1 MALRSVVDE
10 RRVVGGA
17 VAWAVAG
24 LGMTMGRVA
33 QVALDWDVPVRLVPL
48 RIAPEAGEWSTV
60 RVDPSVALP
69 GVAALDA
76 TTLTVDGL
84 TLLARLDPV
93 ATGATRGTVRSG
105 TPKQTLADLLGAL
118 RRQAMDSAAPSQ
130 DGSVPV
136 AVDGSPFTLAVLAA
150 LTRVPVGARCT
161 YAELATAAGRPRA
174 VRAAASV
181 MARNRVPLVVPCHR
195 VVPSSGGTGRYGW
208 GEDVK
213 VALLAA
219 EATLA

>member
-1 MALRSVVDE
+1 
-10 RRVVGGA
+10 
-17 VAWAVAG
+17 
-24 LGMTMGRVA
+24 MGRVA
-33 QVALDWDVPVRLVPL
+33 QAALDWDVPVRLVPL
-48 RIAPEAGEWSTV
+48 RLAPDAGGWSTV
-60 RVDPSVALP
+60 RIDPGVALP

-76 TTLTVDGL
+76 TTLTIDGL

-93 ATGATRGTVRSG
+93 ATGMTRGTRATRASG
-105 TPKQTLADLLGAL
+105 APTQTLAVLLAAL
-118 RRQAMDSAAPSQ
+118 RQQALDSEALSQ

-181 MARNRVPLVVPCHR
+181 MARNRVPLVLPCHR

-208 GEDVK
+208 GEHVK

-219 EATLA
+219 EATVG

>member
-1 MALRSVVDE
+1 
-10 RRVVGGA
+10 
-17 VAWAVAG
+17 
-24 LGMTMGRVA
+24 MGRVA

-48 RIAPEAGEWSTV
+48 RLVPDAGGGSTV
-60 RVDPSVALP
+60 RVDPGVALP
-69 GVAALDA
+69 GVAAVDA

-93 ATGATRGTVRSG
+93 ASDMARGAGATRGTRAG
-105 TPKQTLADLLGAL
+105 APTRTLADLLGAL
-118 RRQAMDSAAPSQ
+118 RRQAMDSDALSQ

-136 AVDGSPFTLAVLAA
+136 AVDGPPFTLAVLAA

>member
-1 MALRSVVDE
+1 
-10 RRVVGGA
+10 
-17 VAWAVAG
+17 
-24 LGMTMGRVA
+24 MGRVA
-33 QVALDWDVPVRLVPL
+33 QVALDWDVAVRLVPV
-48 RIAPEAGEWSTV
+48 RIASDAGGWSTV
-60 RVDPSVALP
+60 RVDPGVALP

-76 TTLTVDGL
+76 TTLAVDGL
-84 TLLARLDPV
+84 TLLARLEPV
-93 ATGATRGTVRSG
+93 TSGATRGTVTSG
-105 TPKQTLADLLGAL
+105 TPTQTLADLLGVL
-118 RRQAMDSAAPSQ
+118 CRQAMDSDAPSQ

-181 MARNRVPLVVPCHR
+181 MARNRMPLVLPCHR
-195 VVPSSGGTGRYGW
+195 VVPSSGGTGRYAW

-213 VALLAA
+213 AALLAA
-219 EATLA
+219 EATVG

>member
-1 MALRSVVDE
+1 MALRSVDDE
-10 RRVVGGA
+10 RRVVSGA
-17 VAWAVAG
+17 VASAVAR

-33 QVALDWDVPVRLVPL
+33 QIALDWDVPVRLVAL
-48 RIAPEAGEWSTV
+48 RIAPDAGGWSTV
-60 RVDPSVALP
+60 RVDPGVVLP
-69 GVAALDA
+69 RVAALDA

-93 ATGATRGTVRSG
+93 ATGATLGTRAG
-105 TPKQTLADLLGAL
+105 APTRTLADLLGAL
-118 RRQAMDSAAPSQ
+118 RRQAMDSDALSQ

-136 AVDGSPFTLAVLAA
+136 AVDGSSFTLAVLAA

-181 MARNRVPLVVPCHR
+181 MARNRVPLVLPCHR

-219 EATLA
+219 EATLG

>member
-1 MALRSVVDE
+1 MALRSVDDE
-10 RRVVGGA
+10 RRVVSGA
-17 VAWAVAG
+17 VASAVAR

-48 RIAPEAGEWSTV
+48 RLASDAIGGSTV
-60 RVDPSVALP
+60 RVDPGVALP

-84 TLLARLDPV
+84 ALLARLDPV
-93 ATGATRGTVRSG
+93 ASGATRGTRAG
-105 TPKQTLADLLGAL
+105 GAPTGTLADLLGVL
-118 RRQAMDSAAPSQ
+118 RRQAMDSDALMQ

-181 MARNRVPLVVPCHR
+181 MARNRVPLVLPCHR

>member
-1 MALRSVVDE
+1 MTMSCLTQV
-10 RRVVGGA
+10 A
-17 VAWAVAG
+17 VA
-24 LGMTMGRVA
+24 
-33 QVALDWDVPVRLVPL
+33 WDVPVRLVAL
-48 RIAPEAGEWSTV
+48 RIAPDAGGWSTV
-60 RVDPSVALP
+60 RVDPGIALP
-69 GVAALDA
+69 RVAALDV

-93 ATGATRGTVRSG
+93 TSG
-105 TPKQTLADLLGAL
+105 TPTQTLADLLGAL
-118 RRQAMDSAAPSQ
+118 RRQAMDSDALSQ

-150 LTRVPVGARCT
+150 LTRMPVGARCT

-181 MARNRVPLVVPCHR
+181 MARNRVPLVLPCHR
-195 VVPSSGGTGRYGW
+195 VIPSSGGTGRYSW

-219 EATLA
+219 EATLG

>member
-1 MALRSVVDE
+1 
-10 RRVVGGA
+10 
-17 VAWAVAG
+17 
-24 LGMTMGRVA
+24 MGRVA
-33 QVALDWDVPVRLVPL
+33 QAALDWDVPVRLVPL
-48 RIAPEAGEWSTV
+48 RLAPDAGGWSTI
-60 RVDPSVALP
+60 RVDPGVALP

-76 TTLTVDGL
+76 TTLTIDGL

-93 ATGATRGTVRSG
+93 ATGMTRGTRATRAG
-105 TPKQTLADLLGAL
+105 GAPTQTLADLLAAL
-118 RRQAMDSAAPSQ
+118 RQQALDSEALSQ

-181 MARNRVPLVVPCHR
+181 MARNRVPLVLPCHR

-219 EATLA
+219 EATVG